1 MTDEMQSMAS
11 ESAVAA
17 FQKTYTMGNV
27 YAQIAA
33 TIRQDFDDKDGKGWN
48 CVVGKSFGAFVTH
61 KIKTYIYFSVSS
73 KPSACAVLV
82 SQPLLSP
89 TQQQKP
95 SSNVPPDRVEMS
107 AA

>member
-61 KIKTYIYFSVSS
+61 KIKTYIYFSVRISKYLSS
-73 KPSACAVLV
+73 FFVKLH
-82 SQPLLSP
+82 
-89 TQQQKP
+89 
-95 SSNVPPDRVEMS
+95 NI
-107 AA
+107 